1 MKRFKIALLA
11 AAGLVAGCAVTAAQ
25 TVERIYVAPDGKDSN
40 TGTQKTPL
48 KTIAAAITQSE
59 KSVAS
64 EVEIILRNGTYQ
76 IDTTLEIGAS
86 KVPGK
91 LTLKA
96 EHSGGA
102 SISGGRRVPGKAIRR
117 ATDSNVTARLQPE
130 MKGRIYEIDLKL
142 AGIECHDLRPS
153 GFGRPSLSAWTELF
167 EDGAPHHIARWPND
181 STVLIGKIHEAGTG
195 EHNKNAPC
203 PVFEYNESRPSR
215 WASVDSFWIGGYFA
229 HGYADD
235 MIKAARVDTATHT
248 IHAAQQTVYGFMTG
262 APWRRW
268 YALNLLEELDAPGEY
283 VIDSKNEKLY
293 FHPIGPKPGEITV
306 SVLDA
311 PLIAV
316 ENCAD
321 VAIEGIVMEYG
332 RSMAVYMENT
342 ADVVVRDCIIRNM
355 GGVGVSVGFGS
366 FTPDKKQLRPHA
378 AEAGGDIAHRMVG
391 DLQGKV
397 YEDVLFD
404 RHAGKKNGIVNC
416 RIYNVG
422 AGGISLG
429 GGNRATL
436 DPAGNYVENC
446 RIHDFNRIEKSYRAG
461 IWMDGTGCRI
471 SNCDIY
477 NAPSMAILFHGNN
490 HLIEKCRITNVCGE
504 VDDQGAVYYGR
515 DPSERGHVIRYNYF
529 HRLSPRHRVTAT
541 YHDDGACGAELY
553 GNIYYQAGSM
563 PVLIGGGHDITYRY
577 NLFIDCPLAIHI
589 DNRMQGWGAN
599 MVAEGGIIDK
609 RLQRVRYKEPPYST
623 AYPALTDYWDEN
635 PAYPKRNLFEGNLF
649 YRVGNLLSGRT
660 EWGEFINNWVTSSD
674 PGFIDPEN
682 PLEGFRPDAPI
693 YSRIKDFPHIPF
705 AEIGCTLPSDSADNY
720 PDL

>member
-1 MKRFKIALLA
+1 MKRYVIGALLA
-11 AAGLVAGCAVTAAQ
+11 AAGLFGSEAEATQ
-25 TVERIYVAPDGKDSN
+25 SVERIYVAPTGKDSN
-40 TGTQKTPL
+40 SGSITAPL
-48 KTIAAAITQSE
+48 RTVAAAIRLSE
-59 KSVAS
+59 KSTAG
-64 EVEIILRNGTYQ
+64 ETEIILRNGIYQ
-76 IDTTLEIGAS
+76 IDSTLEIGT
-86 KVPGK
+86 GK
-91 LTLKA
+91 GAGRLTLKA
-96 EHSGGA
+96 ERPGTA
-102 SISGGRRVPGKAIRR
+102 SISGGKSVAAKAIRKVS
-117 ATDSNVTARLQPE
+117 DPKVLSRLQPA
-130 MKGRIYEIDLKL
+130 MRGRIYEIDLRR
-142 AGIECHDLRPS
+142 AGIPCHDLRPS

-167 EDGAPHHIARWPND
+167 ENGAPHHIARWPND
-181 STVLIGKIHEAGTG
+181 TTVLIGKIHEAGTG
-195 EHNKNAPC
+195 EQRKDAPY
-203 PVFEYNESRPSR
+203 PVFEYTESRPSL
-215 WASVDSFWIGGYFA
+215 WADVDSFWIGGYFA

-235 MIKAARVDTATHT
+235 MIKASKVDTITHT
-248 IHAAQQTVYGFMTG
+248 IHAAQHTVYGFMTG

-268 YALNLLEELDAPGEY
+268 YALNLLEELDEPGEY

-293 FHPIGPKPGEITV
+293 FYPADGKPGEISV

-311 PLIAV
+311 PLLAV

-321 VAIEGIVMEYG
+321 VTVEGIVFEYG

-342 ADVVVRDCIIRNM
+342 DNVVVCDCTIRNM
-355 GGVGVSVGFGS
+355 GGVGISVGYGS
-366 FTPDKKQLRPHA
+366 YASNKKQLRPHA

-391 DLQGKV
+391 DLQGKI

-404 RHAGKKNGIVNC
+404 RHAGKNNGIVGC

-436 DPAGNYVENC
+436 DAAGNYVDNC

-490 HLIEKCRITNVCGE
+490 HLIEKCHITNVCGE

-515 DPSERGHVIRYNYF
+515 DPSERGHIIRYNYF
-529 HRLSPRHRVTAT
+529 HHLSPRHRVTAT

-563 PVLIGGGHDITYRY
+563 PVLIGGGHDITYRN
-577 NLFIDCPLAIHI
+577 NLFVDCPLAVHI

-599 MVAEGGIIDK
+599 MVAKDGIIDK
-609 RLQRVRYKEPPYST
+609 RLQRVRHTEPPYST
-623 AYPALTDYWDEN
+623 AYPELTAYWDEN
-635 PAYPKRNLFEGNLF
+635 PSLPKRNLFEGNLF

-660 EWGEFINNWVTSSD
+660 EWGEFVNNWVTSTD
-674 PGFIDPEN
+674 PGFVDPEN
-682 PLEGFRPDAPI
+682 PLKGFRPDAPI
-693 YSRIKDFPHIPF
+693 YTRIKDFPAIPF
-705 AEIGCTLPSDSADNY
+705 AEIGCTLPADPSDNTR
-720 PDL
+720 